1 IRHFSGIATYEKT
14 FELNQQSQQ
23 KNGQRLFLDL
33 GEVEVIA
40 RVRLNGKTVGTCWS
54 NPYRLEITDYI
65 QDGEN
70 ILQIEVANLWVNR
83 LIGDAK
89 LPEDQR
95 ITWSTFKNAY
105 NANSPLMPSG
115 LIGPVRILQP

>member
-1 IRHFSGIATYEKT
+1 
-14 FELNQQSQQ
+14 
-23 KNGQRLFLDL
+23 
-33 GEVEVIA
+33 
-40 RVRLNGKTVGTCWS
+40 
-54 NPYRLEITDYI
+54 LEITDYI

-105 NANSPLMPSG
+105 NANSPLIPSG
-115 LIGPVRILQP
+115 LIGPVKIFRSKQK